1 MGPGQADGLV
11 STTALRVE
19 GILDRTIDPLI
30 NLGVAILLFTIAFLL
45 LRIIGWLR
53 EQRRGFG
60 DTVAGLSD
68 GAVPRPTVETS
79 LWPARLVAPLAV
91 FGIIVVGIFFFTITG
106 VRDLNFS
113 TMLSLQFAGDT
124 DSAQFQNAFRL
135 DRMLGPV
142 IGATRFIGI
151 ASIMLGIGLALV
163 AIVIN
168 LRATALLLPTG
179 FGKLIAV
186 ARRQKPEGEDLSMY
200 EPMSL
205 APWNLLR
212 PLLVGAAIVV
222 SATLPI
228 AVLLALSIHWML
240 GEQFAGLGGPGAMS
254 GVFKD
259 SFLAVRILGAT
270 LQPWM
275 LFGMAL
281 IFFAIGRLFATIV
294 GFVEARRMIIQE
306 GTRAIAAALSEART
320 EKVEV
325 DA

>member
-1 MGPGQADGLV
+1 
-11 STTALRVE
+11 
-19 GILDRTIDPLI
+19 
-30 NLGVAILLFTIAFLL
+30 
-45 LRIIGWLR
+45 
-53 EQRRGFG
+53 
-60 DTVAGLSD
+60 
-68 GAVPRPTVETS
+68 
-79 LWPARLVAPLAV
+79 
-91 FGIIVVGIFFFTITG
+91 
-106 VRDLNFS
+106 
-113 TMLSLQFAGDT
+113 
-124 DSAQFQNAFRL
+124 
-135 DRMLGPV
+135 
-142 IGATRFIGI
+142 
-151 ASIMLGIGLALV
+151 
-163 AIVIN
+163 
-168 LRATALLLPTG
+168 
-179 FGKLIAV
+179 
-186 ARRQKPEGEDLSMY
+186 MY

-281 IFFAIGRLFATIV
+281 IFFAIGRFFATIV